1 MPATPPPDA
10 AALTA
15 DLVGAGSPWTS
26 VTVLAA
32 TGSTNEDLSAA
43 ARRGA
48 ADGTILM
55 TDNQT
60 AGRGR
65 LDRAWTTPPG
75 VSVAT
80 SVLLRPVGVPVERWP
95 WLSLMTGLG
104 LVDGLRVATG
114 LPVGLKWPNDVL
126 VADRKLCGLLAERV
140 ETPTGPAV
148 ILGFGINVSMDR
160 DELPVDTATSLRL
173 EGAQVD
179 KTALMS
185 EVLRALAA
193 AYSLWREAPDQ
204 LAVRYAER
212 CVTIGRHV
220 RVQLTDA
227 EITGTAVGIDPAGGL
242 RVETPEGVRTFSA
255 GDVVHLRRVP
265 DQIKDR

>member
-1 MPATPPPDA
+1 MPDTPPPDA
-10 AALTA
+10 AALSA
-15 DLVGAGSPWTS
+15 DLVGPGSPWTS

-32 TGSTNEDLSAA
+32 TGSTNEDLAAA

-48 ADGTILM
+48 ADGAVLM

-65 LDRAWTTPPG
+65 LDRSWTASPG

-80 SVLLRPVGVPVERWP
+80 SVLLRPDGVPIERWP

-104 LVDGLRVATG
+104 VANGIRAATG
-114 LPVGLKWPNDVL
+114 LPAELKWPNDVL
-126 VADRKLCGLLAERV
+126 VDERKLCGLLAERV

-148 ILGFGINVSMDR
+148 VLGFGINVSMDR
-160 DELPVDTATSLRL
+160 SELPVESATSLWL
-173 EGAQVD
+173 EGARVD

-193 AYSLWREAPDQ
+193 AYALWRDAPDA
-204 LAVRYAER
+204 LAARYADR
-212 CVTIGRHV
+212 CVTIGRHMRLLLAGREV
-220 RVQLTDA
+220 
-227 EITGTAVGIDPAGGL
+227 TGTALGIDPSGGL
-242 RVETPEGVRTFSA
+242 RVRTAEGERTFSA
-255 GDVVHLRRVP
+255 GDVVHLRRVT
-265 DQIKDR
+265 